1 MEKKG
6 HKKYGVITYSSVH
19 NLGDLMGV
27 GLRIFLVDDDDSIKR
42 FPLTRFEKLIWR
54 DPDVNLLQYAGKRVR
69 YAEVA
74 IEFENRKP
82 VEILRMEYFI
92 MHFDSKGRI
101 EGTVEDDTRSIGVN
115 LIPPIYFEKDPV
127 VIDAQ
132 HHFAKKR
139 FDHQF
144 KWKPAPE
151 TEMAILKAI
160 FKPER

>member
-1 MEKKG
+1 
-6 HKKYGVITYSSVH
+6 
-19 NLGDLMGV
+19 MGV
-27 GLRIFLVDDDDSIKR
+27 GLRIFIVNDDNSLKR
-42 FPLTRFEKLIWR
+42 LPLKKYEGLMKR
-54 DPDVNLLQYAGKRVR
+54 DPEISFPQYADKRVR

-92 MHFDSKGRI
+92 MHFDSKGQI
-101 EGTVEDDTRSIGVN
+101 EGTVEDDIRSIGVN

-144 KWKPAPE
+144 RWKPTPE
-151 TEMAILKAI
+151 IEIAILQAI
-160 FKPER
+160 FKTKI

>member
-1 MEKKG
+1 
-6 HKKYGVITYSSVH
+6 
-19 NLGDLMGV
+19 MGV
-27 GLRIFLVDDDDSIKR
+27 GLRIFIFNDDNSLERLALKIYERLMK
-42 FPLTRFEKLIWR
+42 R
-54 DPDVNLLQYAGKRVR
+54 DPDISFPQYSGKRVR

-92 MHFDSKGRI
+92 MHFDSKGLI
-101 EGTVEDDTRSIGVN
+101 DSTVQDDMMSIGAN
-115 LIPPIYFEKDPV
+115 LMPPIYFKNDPV

-144 KWKPAPE
+144 RWKPTPE
-151 TEMAILKAI
+151 IEMAILQAI
-160 FKPER
+160 FKT

>member
-1 MEKKG
+1 
-6 HKKYGVITYSSVH
+6 
-19 NLGDLMGV
+19 MGI
-27 GLRIFLVDDDDSIKR
+27 GLRIFIFNDDNSLERLALKIYERLMK
-42 FPLTRFEKLIWR
+42 R
-54 DPDVNLLQYAGKRVR
+54 DPDISFPQYSGKRVR

-101 EGTVEDDTRSIGVN
+101 DSTFQDDMMSIGAN
-115 LIPPIYFEKDPV
+115 LMPPIYFKYDPV

-144 KWKPAPE
+144 RWKPTPE
-151 TEMAILKAI
+151 IEMAILEAI
-160 FKPER
+160 FKT

>member
-1 MEKKG
+1 
-6 HKKYGVITYSSVH
+6 
-19 NLGDLMGV
+19 MGV
-27 GLRIFLVDDDDSIKR
+27 GLRIFIFNDDNSLERLALKIYERLMK
-42 FPLTRFEKLIWR
+42 R
-54 DPDVNLLQYAGKRVR
+54 DPDISFPQYSGKRVR

-101 EGTVEDDTRSIGVN
+101 DSTVQDDMMSIGAN
-115 LIPPIYFEKDPV
+115 LMPPIYFKYDPV

-144 KWKPAPE
+144 KWKPTPE
-151 TEMAILKAI
+151 IEMAILEAI
-160 FKPER
+160 FKT

>member
-1 MEKKG
+1 
-6 HKKYGVITYSSVH
+6 
-19 NLGDLMGV
+19 MGI
-27 GLRIFLVDDDDSIKR
+27 GLRIFIVNDDNSLERLSLKKYERLMERTPDIS
-42 FPLTRFEKLIWR
+42 FP
-54 DPDVNLLQYAGKRVR
+54 QYAGKRVR

-101 EGTVEDDTRSIGVN
+101 DSTARDDERRLGVN

-144 KWKPAPE
+144 RWKPTPE
-151 TEMAILKAI
+151 IEMAILKAI
-160 FKPER
+160 FKNKDMI